1 MVSLVVWTFF
11 YQAIKTFPPGQERFL
26 LQVFLHILL
35 ESLRDDGFIK
45 IQKEPKSAFDTF
57 IKCSM
62 SDTLWTALEE
72 VLIKAADLYPR
83 PGPNQKNVKPSLKI
97 IIDLRQDESGWE
109 DIIDKLRAVI
119 KRLRWKFS
127 VIKLLITDL
136 PDRVS
141 IQLLPPSEV
150 CATYDQERQG
160 MCNQYIL
167 DSGIFLSA
175 LNYKGLT
182 LF

>member
-1 MVSLVVWTFF
+1 
-11 YQAIKTFPPGQERFL
+11 
-26 LQVFLHILL
+26 
-35 ESLRDDGFIK
+35 
-45 IQKEPKSAFDTF
+45 
-57 IKCSM
+57 M

-136 PDRVS
+136 SDRVS